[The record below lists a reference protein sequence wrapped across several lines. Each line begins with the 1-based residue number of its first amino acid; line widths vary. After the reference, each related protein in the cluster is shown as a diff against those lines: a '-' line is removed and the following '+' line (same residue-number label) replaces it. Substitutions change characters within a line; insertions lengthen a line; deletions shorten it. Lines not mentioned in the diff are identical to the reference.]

1 MLLAQVKGYHVN
13 SAPPTRR
20 ERLRAATVDE
30 ILTTAR
36 RLLVADG
43 LPGVTLR
50 AIGREM
56 GVTAPAL
63 YRYYPSLDSLIEALC
78 ATLYDDASTY
88 ITDALDAEPPDDAAA
103 RLYAA
108 SRAFRRWST
117 AHPDEFTLMF
127 ASPHAAIKG
136 ARMEGPGHE
145 AGMRFARV
153 FLTQFIGLWH
163 RAPFPIA
170 AEDEMPPALRAQ
182 LTGFLTEND
191 VPLPVGAMQVFV
203 SCWIRLYGL
212 VALEVFGHLHFG
224 LDDAEPMF
232 EAELAG
238 VARQLGVTPPA

>member
-1 MLLAQVKGYHVN
+1 VN
-13 SAPPTRR
+13 SVAPTRR

-56 GVTAPAL
+56 GLTAPAL
-63 YRYYPSLDSLIEALC
+63 YRYYPSLDNLIEALC
-78 ATLYDDASTY
+78 ATLYDEASAY
-88 ITDALDAEPPDDAAA
+88 ITAALDALPDDDSGA

-108 SRAFRRWST
+108 SRAFRQWST
-117 AHPDEFTLMF
+117 AHPAEFTIMF
-127 ASPHAAIKG
+127 ASSYGPLKG
-136 ARMEGPGHE
+136 GKEEGPGHE
-145 AGMRFARV
+145 AGMRFAQV
-153 FLTQFIGLWH
+153 FLAQFIGLWH

-170 AEDEMPPALRAQ
+170 ADDELSPALHAQ
-182 LTGFLTEND
+182 LGGFLTDNGI
-191 VPLPVGAMQVFV
+191 PLPVGAMQIFV

-238 VARQLGVTPPA
+238 VARQLGVDPPPA